1 MKYSAKTKVVLCPR
15 KIEVEFIKLR
25 SQLWG
30 RVGHCGRPAVS
41 VAMAVVERKLA
52 AVHCAWPGFG
62 RHWYLHKGPAG
73 PPNGARIARLVAH
86 RLATGLATDEI
97 SLDPLPKPDR

>member
-30 RVGHCGRPAVS
+30 RVGH
-41 VAMAVVERKLA
+41 
-52 AVHCAWPGFG
+52 
-62 RHWYLHKGPAG
+62 
-73 PPNGARIARLVAH
+73 
-86 RLATGLATDEI
+86 
-97 SLDPLPKPDR
+97 